1 MPPNNDQIDYKL
13 LNKLVKL
20 QEDREKKDQDQS
32 YLLLD
37 SINQLNKLI
46 EQLIYVGTTG
56 STVAATKKYI
66 PFQTGTT
73 TIPIVQKTQPT
84 NPDDYASIVNV
95 YAQNDSK
102 PIQHMTLINDGPGNI
117 FFIVAHSKNDVS
129 TQEGLIRVNDQREL
143 FNVYEVRLRTDLP
156 LTSFRLIE
164 GIFRTGSFAPATKAS
179 VEIRLTPQA
188 NEKVKF
194 FDALF
199 DINVPTITINS
210 PATNTI
216 AANYGISSFMPPLP
230 PGHTAALVDLE
241 TGLPMP
247 FLIPTGFILEGFDFT
262 GNFSTDYTL
271 RVYLE
276 PIPDTKAIF
285 GQTILSLRST
295 IPITSRGLGLNLT
308 SNVNSYSTQGI
319 DPNGAPAPGRLTLDT
334 ITNDDPF
341 NNMIGNI
348 FFRAVIR
355 KLG

>member
-1 MPPNNDQIDYKL
+1 MSQNNNQIDYKL

-20 QEDREKKDQDQS
+20 QEEHEKQEQDQS
-32 YLLLD
+32 ILLLD

-46 EQLIYVGTTG
+46 EQLIFVGTTG

-66 PFQTGTT
+66 PFQTGTV
-73 TIPIVQKTQPT
+73 TIPVVQKTQPA

-117 FFIVAHSKNDVS
+117 FFIAAHSKNDVS

-179 VEIRLTPQA
+179 VEIRLTPQT
-188 NEKVKF
+188 NEKVKI
-194 FDALF
+194 FDAIF

-210 PATNTI
+210 PSTNTI

-230 PGHTAALVDLE
+230 PGHTSSFIDIE

-247 FLIPTGFILEGFDFT
+247 FLIPEGYILEAFDLT
-262 GNFSTDYTL
+262 GNISTDATI

-276 PIPDTKAIF
+276 PIPNSAAIF

-295 IPITSRGLGLNLT
+295 LPIGNRGNIINLVQ
-308 SNVNSYSTQGI
+308 NLNSYTTQGI
-319 DPNGAPAPGRLTLDT
+319 DPNGAPAPGRLTLNT
-334 ITNDDPF
+334 LTNDDAF
-341 NNMIGNI
+341 NNLIGNL
-348 FFRAVIR
+348 FFRSVIR
-355 KLG
+355 KLR